1 MTFKKIIIAT
11 SLVLSVAAAAFA
23 EPAKET
29 AAPGSAPAVTAPA
42 TPGAPAV
49 AAPAATPAPPAAAP
63 AAPVKKKELKANKAI
78 TGGVTLAGKTLAV
91 AGNVATFDSSTDPT
105 WSTATFTARYAVI
118 YDDTPATDATKPLLA
133 YIDFGADLSP
143 SNGSLV
149 ITFNASGIFTMTAS

>member
-1 MTFKKIIIAT
+1 MAVSTKVYANAALQAFGGGASGDVPNIDFLSDTIKVSLHTSSYTPDQSAHKFRSSTTAT
-11 SLVLSVAAAAFA
+11 EVASGNGY
-23 EPAKET
+23 T
-29 AAPGSAPAVTAPA
+29 
-42 TPGAPAV
+42 
-49 AAPAATPAPPAAAP
+49 
-63 AAPVKKKELKANKAI
+63 